1 VHGLTS
7 VRAQPTTEGS
17 HLRLFG
23 SGAFFRLWLGQVAS
37 SLGDWVGI
45 VAITALSYR
54 IGGASATG
62 FTLAARF
69 VPGFFL
75 APFAGVL
82 VDRFDRKRVMVSCDV
97 GRAALLCL
105 IPLTSSVWELVLVSF
120 LLELLTLL
128 WSPAKDASV
137 PNLVPPG
144 AIPTVGSLSMAAAY
158 GTFPLAAGIS
168 AGLFKLTDRLAAV
181 SWLHLLRGER
191 ETVAIGFDVLSFLVS
206 AALISTLPLRHE
218 RVVTTAGAAD
228 AEAARRRTVAEM
240 RVGMRFIRSSPIVK
254 AVMIGM
260 GTGLVGG
267 GLVIPLGRVFAARA
281 LRAGDA
287 GYGLLLTALGTGAA
301 AGVLGVISAQK
312 RVPRELVFCMSVLGA
327 ATMLLL
333 TAAMSSLALAAWCV
347 AGFGICAGAAFVLG
361 QTILQ
366 MEVEDALRGRVFA
379 TFYALIRLALTLP
392 LVLGPFASSLL
403 DRVSRWLFGRDETA
417 AIGSS
422 SFFLP
427 GVRLTLW
434 SGALVVYA
442 AAFFAFRTVSGH
454 APDLAESST
463 A

>member
-1 VHGLTS
+1 MHVS
-7 VRAQPTTEGS
+7 MPPTGS
-17 HLRLFG
+17 LLRLFG
-23 SGAFFRLWLGQVAS
+23 SGAFFRLWLAQVAS

-82 VDRFDRKRVMVSCDV
+82 VDRLDRKKVMVCCDV
-97 GRAALLCL
+97 GRALLLCV
-105 IPLTSSVWELVLVSF
+105 IPATSTVWQLVLISF

-137 PNLVPPG
+137 PNLVPAE

-168 AGLFKLTDRLAAV
+168 AGLFKLTDRLADV
-181 SWLHLLRGER
+181 SWLHVLRGER
-191 ETVAIGFDVLSFLVS
+191 EVAAIGFDVLSFLVS
-206 AALISTLPLRHE
+206 AALISTLPLVHDRM
-218 RVVTTAGAAD
+218 RAAAGVHSGH
-228 AEAARRRTVAEM
+228 RTFAEM
-240 RVGMRFIRSSPIVK
+240 RVGLAFIRSSPVVK
-254 AVMIGM
+254 AVMVGM

-267 GLVIPLGRVFAARA
+267 GLVIPLGRGFAAQA
-281 LRAGDA
+281 LGAGDA
-287 GYGLLLTALGTGAA
+287 GYGLLLSALGMGAA
-301 AGVLGVISAQK
+301 AGVVGVISAQ
-312 RVPRELVFCMSVLGA
+312 RHVARERVFCMSVLGA
-327 ATMLLL
+327 ATMLLM
-333 TAAMSSLALAAWCV
+333 TAAMSSLAVAAWCV
-347 AGFGICAGAAFVLG
+347 AGFGICAGSAFVLG

-366 MEVEDALRGRVFA
+366 TEVEDALRGRIFA

-392 LVLGPFASSLL
+392 LVLGPFTTTLL
-403 DRVSRWLFGRDETA
+403 DRLSRWLFGRDETA
-417 AIGSS
+417 TVGNS

-434 SGALVVYA
+434 TGSAVVFGAAFLAFRVIGDPTREVTATAGGSGAA
-442 AAFFAFRTVSGH
+442 
-454 APDLAESST
+454 
-463 A
+463 

>member
-1 VHGLTS
+1 MYVTS
-7 VRAQPTTEGS
+7 APEGS

-23 SGAFFRLWLGQVAS
+23 SSAFFRLWLAQVAS

-82 VDRFDRKRVMVSCDV
+82 VDRFNRKKVMVACDV

-105 IPLTSSVWELVLVSF
+105 IPVTSTVWQLVLVSF
-120 LLELLTLL
+120 ALELLTLM

-137 PNLVPPG
+137 PNLVPAA

-158 GTFPLAAGIS
+158 GTFPLAAAIS
-168 AGLFKLTDRLAAV
+168 AGLFKVTDRLADV
-181 SWLHLLRGER
+181 SWLHVLRGER
-191 ETVAIGFDVLSFLVS
+191 ESVAIGFDVLTFLIS

-218 RVVTTAGAAD
+218 RNRVRPGAAD
-228 AEAARRRTVAEM
+228 PGSTGHQTFAEL
-240 RVGMRFIRSSPIVK
+240 RVGLSFIARSPIVK
-254 AVMIGM
+254 AVMVGM

-281 LRAGDA
+281 LGAGDA
-287 GYGLLLTALGTGAA
+287 GYGLLLSALGMGAA
-301 AGVLGVISAQK
+301 AGVLGVISAQ
-312 RVPRELVFCMSVLGA
+312 RHVPREQVFCFSVLGA
-327 ATMLLL
+327 ATMLLM
-333 TAAMSSLALAAWCV
+333 TAAMSSLGVAAWCV
-347 AGFGICAGAAFVLG
+347 AGFGICAGSAFVLG

-366 MEVEDALRGRVFA
+366 TEVEDALRGRIFA

-392 LVLGPFASSLL
+392 LVLGPFATSLL
-403 DRVSRWLFGRDETA
+403 DRLSRGLFGRDETA
-417 AIGSS
+417 TIGSS

-434 SGALVVYA
+434 TGSLVVFA
-442 AAFFAFRTVSGH
+442 AAFFAFRAVGARVRPL
-454 APDLAESST
+454 APGADA

>member
-1 VHGLTS
+1 MHVSMPPAGPL
-7 VRAQPTTEGS
+7 
-17 HLRLFG
+17 LRPFG
-23 SGAFFRLWLGQVAS
+23 SAAFFRLWLAQVAS

-82 VDRFDRKRVMVSCDV
+82 VDRLDRKKVMVCCDV
-97 GRAALLCL
+97 GRALLLCV
-105 IPLTSSVWELVLVSF
+105 IPATSSVWQLVLISF

-137 PNLVPPG
+137 PNLVPAE

-168 AGLFKLTDRLAAV
+168 AGLFKLTDRLAEV
-181 SWLHLLRGER
+181 SWLHVLRGER
-191 ETVAIGFDVLSFLVS
+191 EAAAIGFDVLSFLVS
-206 AALISTLPLRHE
+206 AALISTLPLVHDRT
-218 RVVTTAGAAD
+218 RARAVAGAD
-228 AEAARRRTVAEM
+228 SGHRTFAEL
-240 RVGMRFIRSSPIVK
+240 RVGLAFIRSSPIVM
-254 AVMIGM
+254 AVMVGM

-267 GLVIPLGRVFAARA
+267 GLVIPLGRGFAAQA
-281 LRAGDA
+281 LGAGDA
-287 GYGLLLTALGTGAA
+287 GYGLLLSALGMGAA
-301 AGVLGVISAQK
+301 AGVVGVISAQ
-312 RVPRELVFCMSVLGA
+312 RHVARERVFCMSVLGA
-327 ATMLLL
+327 ATMLLM
-333 TAAMSSLALAAWCV
+333 TAAMSSLAVAAWCV
-347 AGFGICAGAAFVLG
+347 AGFGICAGSAFVLG

-366 MEVEDALRGRVFA
+366 TEVEDALRGRIFA

-392 LVLGPFASSLL
+392 LVLGPFTTTLL
-403 DRVSRWLFGRDETA
+403 DRLSRWLFGRDETA
-417 AIGSS
+417 TIGSS

-434 SGALVVYA
+434 TGSVVVFGAAFLAFRVIGDPTREMTATASGSGAA
-442 AAFFAFRTVSGH
+442 
-454 APDLAESST
+454 
-463 A
+463 